1 MGAHF
6 YREQH
11 DDADG
16 RSKQG
21 TTRRVVSHGRRPVA
35 PESRNWCHPRRRTS
49 GCIYSSLCV
58 AGGKSDALAAPA
70 PVATRRGS
78 KVKSCATR
86 ATFILH
92 MTNLLG
98 VRLSVIM
105 LNVRIAVEITAYCPL
120 DMADCV
126 CMTFLR
132 IDRIDA
138 VPGVPA
144 KGAAN
149 AVR

>member
-1 MGAHF
+1 VNNMTMRTGVASKAPLGEWSVMAGDPSRQKAGTGAI
-6 YREQH
+6 
-11 DDADG
+11 
-16 RSKQG
+16 
-21 TTRRVVSHGRRPVA
+21 RVVVHPVA
-35 PESRNWCHPRRRTS
+35 SIVVC
-49 GCIYSSLCV
+49 GV